1 MTVTLCVL
9 TSEKGA
15 GAQVRVPVKGRPRP
29 AQRVSETYPRE
40 GAPLAGRGR
49 VSETDPR
56 KGRPRPAR
64 AAVLSALSLTG
75 GRKGKELQVLAT
87 PRLEAQH
94 RHLRAVQDHHP
105 LPHGL
110 RLLRHHGPEDE
121 APAERAGADH
131 LAPAVHRLA
140 RARLSRGPQ
149 GLSV

>member
-15 GAQVRVPVKGRPRP
+15 GAQFRVPVKGRPRP
-29 AQRVSETYPRE
+29 ARAAVLRRIPVKGRPRP
-40 GAPLAGRGR
+40 AQR